1 MDKYGE
7 DFFISLIKE
16 LKEQGIT
23 ILWIEHNLY
32 KVKKFADTVTCINK
46 TNIACNLLDSN
57 FFEKEISNIFCR

>member
-32 KVKKFADTVTCINK
+32 KVKK
-46 TNIACNLLDSN
+46 LL
-57 FFEKEISNIFCR
+57 ILLLV